1 MAYPKITV
9 NTGLVL
15 PIIASDIYP
24 IPSPDLPQATGT
36 TTVTTSHKLVDGL
49 ADFVTSGVIVGDLA
63 YNTTDGDVATITAVD
78 SATTLSVTP
87 NTFPISKEYIIFLG
101 GPIFEKRINSSDGC
115 LIYVSTTTVVTT
127 IPTSVCNVAVK
138 TVGGNTVTFNN
149 FPVGEYLPVQ
159 CTQLMATNTDADVE
173 NQVCLAIW

>member
-15 PIIASDIYP
+15 PIIASDTIP
-24 IPSPDLPQATGT
+24 IPSPDLPQSTGT
-36 TTVTTSHKLVDGL
+36 TDGTTTDKLVNSG
-49 ADFVTSGVIVGDLA
+49 ADFVTDGVVVGDIA
-63 YNTTDGDVATITAVD
+63 YNTTDGTVATITAVD
-78 SATTLSVTP
+78 SATTLTVSADV
-87 NTFPISKEYIIFLG
+87 FPTGKAYIIFLG
-101 GPIFEKRINSSDGC
+101 GPIFEKRINSAEGC
-115 LIYVSTTTVVTT
+115 LIYVSTTTAVTSSA
-127 IPTSVCNVAVK
+127 TSVCNVEVK

-159 CTQLMATNTDADVE
+159 CTHLMAANTDADVE